1 MTNKVM
7 YHGTA
12 VRFDVFDRKKIGSV
26 NGTAAGFGFYFGT
39 KSRAETYGT
48 TVLKCSLDLMQPV
61 SNKRITLPMDV
72 IRALLTD
79 SGYMDNYERLSDALR
94 DILSG
99 CTSDTEIIGDI
110 INATGSYIVLDLL
123 RNIGYNYTNDG
134 KDVIM
139 FCSEDISILSK

>member
-1 MTNKVM
+1 MTTKVM

-12 VRFDVFDRKKIGSV
+12 TNFAKFDRKKIGSV

-39 KSRAETYGT
+39 RKRAETYGT
-48 TVLKCSLDLMQPV
+48 TVMRCNLDLMQPV

-72 IRALLTD
+72 IRTLLTD

-99 CTSDTEIIGDI
+99 CTSDTEILGDI
-110 INATGSYIVLDLL
+110 INATGSYVVLDLL

-139 FCSEDISILSK
+139 FCSNDIKII

>member
-1 MTNKVM
+1 MIK
-7 YHGTA
+7 YHGTS

-39 KSRAETYGT
+39 RKRAETYGT
-48 TVLKCSLDLMQPV
+48 TVLKCSLYLMQPV
-61 SNKRITLPMDV
+61 SNKRITLPVDV
-72 IRALLTD
+72 IRTLLTD

-110 INATGSYIVLDLL
+110 INATGSYVVLDLL
-123 RNIGYNYTNDG
+123 RNIGYNYTSDG
-134 KDVIM
+134 KDLIM
-139 FCSEDISILSK
+139 FCSEDISIM

>member
-1 MTNKVM
+1 MTTKVM
-7 YHGTA
+7 YHGTSA
-12 VRFDVFDRKKIGSV
+12 SFAQFDRKRIGSV

-39 KSRAETYGT
+39 RKRAETYGT
-48 TVLKCSLDLMQPV
+48 TVMRCSLDLMQPV
-61 SNKRITLPMDV
+61 SNKRITLPVDV

-79 SGYMDNYERLSDALR
+79 SGYMDNYERLSDAMR
-94 DILSG
+94 DVLGG
-99 CTSDTEIIGDI
+99 CTSDTEMIGDI

-139 FCSEDISILSK
+139 FCGEDITILN

>member
-1 MTNKVM
+1 MTTKVM
-7 YHGTA
+7 YHGTTRA
-12 VRFDVFDRKKIGSV
+12 FQAFDRKKIGSV

-48 TVLKCSLDLMQPV
+48 TVMRCRLDLMQPV

-72 IRALLTD
+72 VRTLLRD

-123 RNIGYNYTNDG
+123 RGIGYNYTKDG

-139 FCSEDISILSK
+139 FCPNDIKII

>member
-1 MTNKVM
+1 M
-7 YHGTA
+7 YHGTTA
-12 VRFDVFDRKKIGSV
+12 RFDVFDRKKIGSV

-39 KSRAETYGT
+39 RKRAETYGV
-48 TVLKCSLDLMQPV
+48 TVMKCVLTLMQPI

-72 IRALLTD
+72 IRDLLTD

-99 CTSDTEIIGDI
+99 CESDTDIIGDI

-123 RNIGYNYTNDG
+123 RNIGYNYTKDG
-134 KDVIM
+134 SDVIM
-139 FCSEDISILSK
+139 FCSDDITIL

>member
-1 MTNKVM
+1 MIKVM
-7 YHGTA
+7 YHGTSA
-12 VRFDVFDRKKIGSV
+12 SFSQFDRKKIGSV

-39 KSRAETYGT
+39 RKRAETYGT
-48 TVLKCSLDLMQPV
+48 TVMRCSLDLMQPV
-61 SNKRITLPMDV
+61 SNKRITLPVDV
-72 IRALLTD
+72 IRVLLRD
-79 SGYMDNYERLSDALR
+79 SGYMDNYERLSAALR

-110 INATGSYIVLDLL
+110 INATGSYVVLDLL

-139 FCSEDISILSK
+139 FCSDDITIL

>member
-1 MTNKVM
+1 MTTKVM

-12 VRFDVFDRKKIGSV
+12 ASFQAFDRKKIGSV

-39 KSRAETYGT
+39 RKRAETYGT
-48 TVLKCSLDLMQPV
+48 TVMRCSLGLMQPV
-61 SNKRITLPMDV
+61 SNKRITLPVDV
-72 IRALLTD
+72 VRVLLRD

-99 CTSDTEIIGDI
+99 CTSDSEILGDI
-110 INATGSYIVLDLL
+110 INATGSYVVLDLL

-139 FCSEDISILSK
+139 FCSEDIRIM

>member
-1 MTNKVM
+1 MTTKVM
-7 YHGTA
+7 YHGTTCA
-12 VRFDVFDRKKIGSV
+12 FQSFDRKKIGSV

-39 KSRAETYGT
+39 LKRAETYGT
-48 TVLKCSLDLMQPV
+48 TVLKCSLNLMQPV
-61 SNKRITLPMDV
+61 SNKRITLTMDV
-72 IRALLTD
+72 IRTLLTD

-110 INATGSYIVLDLL
+110 INATGSYVVLDLL
-123 RNIGYNYTNDG
+123 RGIGYNYTNDV

-139 FCSEDISILSK
+139 FCPNDVKIL

>member
-1 MTNKVM
+1 MTTKIM
-7 YHGTA
+7 FHGTTCA
-12 VRFDVFDRKKIGSV
+12 FQAFDRKKIGSV

-39 KSRAETYGT
+39 LKRAETYGS

-72 IRALLTD
+72 IRTLLTD

-110 INATGSYIVLDLL
+110 INATGSYVVLDLL

-139 FCSEDISILSK
+139 FCSEDISIM

>member
-1 MTNKVM
+1 MTTKRM
-7 YHGTA
+7 FHGTNA
-12 VRFDVFDRKKIGSV
+12 SFQAFNRKKIGSV

-39 KSRAETYGT
+39 RKRAEAYGS
-48 TVLKCSLDLMQPV
+48 TVLKCNLDLMQPV

-72 IRALLTD
+72 IRTLLTD

-110 INATGSYIVLDLL
+110 INATGSYVVLDLL
-123 RNIGYNYTNDG
+123 RNIGYNFTNDG

-139 FCSEDISILSK
+139 FCPNDIKII

>member
-1 MTNKVM
+1 MIKIM

-12 VRFDVFDRKKIGSV
+12 ASFQAFDRKKIGSV
-26 NGTAAGFGFYFGT
+26 NDTAAGFGFYFGT
-39 KSRAETYGT
+39 LKRAETYGT
-48 TVLKCSLDLMQPV
+48 IVLKCELNLMQPI

-72 IRALLTD
+72 VRTLLRD

-110 INATGSYIVLDLL
+110 INATGSYIVLDIL

-139 FCSEDISILSK
+139 FCSEDIKIL

>member
-1 MTNKVM
+1 MIKVM
-7 YHGTA
+7 YHGTDA
-12 VRFDVFDRKKIGSV
+12 KFQSFDRKKIGSI

-39 KSRAETYGT
+39 KSRAQTYGT
-48 TVLKCSLDLMQPV
+48 TVMRCNLDLMQPV

-72 IRALLTD
+72 IRTLLID

-99 CTSDTEIIGDI
+99 CTSDSEILGDI
-110 INATGSYIVLDLL
+110 INATGSYVVLDLL

-139 FCSEDISILSK
+139 FCGEDITIL

>member
-1 MTNKVM
+1 MIKVM

-12 VRFDVFDRKKIGSV
+12 AWFQAFDRKKIGSV

-39 KSRAETYGT
+39 KSRAETYGA
-48 TVLKCSLDLMQPV
+48 TVLKCELTLMKPV

-134 KDVIM
+134 SDVIM
-139 FCSEDISILSK
+139 FCSEDVTIL

>member
-1 MTNKVM
+1 MTTKVM
-7 YHGTA
+7 YHGTTCA
-12 VRFDVFDRKKIGSV
+12 FQAFDRKKIGSV

-39 KSRAETYGT
+39 LKRAETYGT

-61 SNKRITLPMDV
+61 SNKRITLPIDV
-72 IRALLTD
+72 IRTLLTD

-94 DILSG
+94 DIRSG
-99 CTSDTEIIGDI
+99 CESDTEILGDI
-110 INATGSYIVLDLL
+110 INATGSYVVLDLL

-139 FCSEDISILSK
+139 FCSEDISIM

>member
-1 MTNKVM
+1 MTTKIM
-7 YHGTA
+7 FHGTS

-48 TVLKCSLDLMQPV
+48 TVMRCRLDLMKPV
-61 SNKRITLPMDV
+61 SDKRITLPMDV
-72 IRALLTD
+72 IRAILTD

-110 INATGSYIVLDLL
+110 INATGSYAVLDLL
-123 RNIGYNYTNDG
+123 RYIGYNYTNDG

-139 FCSEDISILSK
+139 FCENDIKILN

>member
-1 MTNKVM
+1 MTTKVM
-7 YHGTA
+7 YHGTS
-12 VRFDVFDRKKIGSV
+12 VRFGVFDRKKIGSA

-39 KSRAETYGT
+39 LKRAETYGS
-48 TVLKCSLDLMQPV
+48 TVLKCSLYLMQPV

-99 CTSDTEIIGDI
+99 CNSDTEIIGDI
-110 INATGSYIVLDLL
+110 INATGSYVVLDLI

-139 FCSEDISILSK
+139 FCENDIKILN

>member
-1 MTNKVM
+1 MTTKVM

-12 VRFDVFDRKKIGSV
+12 ANFAKFDRKKIGSV

-39 KSRAETYGT
+39 KSRAQTYGT
-48 TVLKCSLDLMQPV
+48 TVMRCNLDLMQPV

-72 IRALLTD
+72 IRTLLTD

-110 INATGSYIVLDLL
+110 INATGSYVVLDIL

-139 FCSEDISILSK
+139 FCSEDIRIM

>member
-1 MTNKVM
+1 MTAKVV
-7 YHGTA
+7 YHGTS

-39 KSRAETYGT
+39 LKRAETYGA
-48 TVLKCSLDLMQPV
+48 TVLKCSLNLMQPV
-61 SNKRITLPMDV
+61 SNKRITLPVDV

-79 SGYMDNYERLSDALR
+79 SGYMENYQRLSDAMR
-94 DILSG
+94 DILGG

-110 INATGSYIVLDLL
+110 INATGSYVVLDLL

-139 FCSEDISILSK
+139 FCENDIKILN